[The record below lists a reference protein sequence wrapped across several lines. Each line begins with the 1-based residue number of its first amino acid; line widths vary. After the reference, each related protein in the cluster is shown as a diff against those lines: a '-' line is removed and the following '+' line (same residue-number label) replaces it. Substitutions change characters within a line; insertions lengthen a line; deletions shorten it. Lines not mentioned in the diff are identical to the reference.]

1 MKSLSDIRNK
11 RVLYVGTKN
20 SDYLRLTQ
28 EIRLLREQGN
38 EVTVIASPEKSYL
51 KRLIY
56 VYRKLLSVDMD
67 GYDLSFIGFAPQL
80 CRSLR
85 GN

>member
-51 KRLIY
+51 KRL
-56 VYRKLLSVDMD
+56 
-67 GYDLSFIGFAPQL
+67 
-80 CRSLR
+80 CRSTMRTSRKPTRCATVSTTRPLR
-85 GN
+85 SLSATTSV

>member
-38 EVTVIASPEKSYL
+38 EVTGRRAGVF
-51 KRLIY
+51 
-56 VYRKLLSVDMD
+56 LSC
-67 GYDLSFIGFAPQL
+67 S
-80 CRSLR
+80 S
-85 GN
+85 